1 MMPANCYD
9 SLRKIKQEEVMR
21 ENPEKANYW
30 QQQIQTLQE
39 SGLSRRACCE
49 RNQVKLSTLGYWC
62 QKMNPSA
69 RSNKTVHESGWIPPQ
84 IGEDEPSGIDLRIG
98 RITIAIKPRSLSEN

>member
-1 MMPANCYD
+1 
-9 SLRKIKQEEVMR
+9 MR
-21 ENPEKANYW
+21 ENPEKTNYW
-30 QQQIQTLQE
+30 RQQIQALQE
-39 SGLSRRACCE
+39 SGLTRRAYCE

-69 RSNKTVHESGWIPPQ
+69 RANKTVPEAGWIPLQ

-98 RITIAIKPRSLSEN
+98 RITIAIKPGFDPSLLTDVLRTINTLC